1 MYYLMPS
8 SKRKTWSP
16 YFIFREIIDYFGRC
30 CFHGLGEFHSLRKVL
45 SEKQSPVDFV
55 LIYITMEP
63 RKQVQNKIMPLFDIF
78 IN

>member
-16 YFIFREIIDYFGRC
+16 YFIFKEIIDYFGRC

-45 SEKQSPVDFV
+45 SEKQSPVGLAFTEILSFRQREGWSDRYSFA
-55 LIYITMEP
+55 LYH
-63 RKQVQNKIMPLFDIF
+63 R
-78 IN
+78 